1 MSLAANIRSGCNRIG
16 GENDV
21 FFDYTLGY
29 VS

>member
-1 MSLAANIRSGCNRIG
+1 MSLAANIRNGCNRIG
-16 GENDV
+16 GGNDV